1 MDKKKFS
8 LLISATTGFALQ
20 ASTAFASATNVKSG
34 IITSSSFPIPNA
46 NNDKWSAAVQFDTAT
61 AYFAFEYLQKFSS
74 NFSTINEKLHA
85 LNPTNI
91 LSRGYSI
98 AYRED
103 DQKIILN
110 PEDLQQDEYFRLQ
123 TYKGTLRAKKT
134 GEKN

>member
-1 MDKKKFS
+1 M
-8 LLISATTGFALQ
+8 
-20 ASTAFASATNVKSG
+20 
-34 IITSSSFPIPNA
+34 
-46 NNDKWSAAVQFDTAT
+46 
-61 AYFAFEYLQKFSS
+61 QKFSS
-74 NFSTINEKLHA
+74 KFSTMHEKLHA

-98 AYRED
+98 AYREY

-110 PEDLQQDEYFRLQ
+110 PTDLQENEYFRLQ